1 MRITTTMTMNT
12 TTNTTMTS
20 AESRARSA
28 NTRAA
33 LALVVAATSWLGT
46 SACEKSSHGADA
58 NPAAASAAAAG
69 EGSRDFIHY
78 EPGAAPMGFIKIA
91 TVTESA
97 PGTSL
102 SLPARVALDE
112 DHTQRV
118 ASPIDGRAVSIL
130 VKVGDKVRAGQP
142 LVLLSSPNVG
152 QLQADALKASS
163 DVLIDQKAVDRV
175 HKLQAE
181 GAVAD
186 KDVAQAEADLR
197 KAKADQ
203 ARSAAQLRALG
214 VSASDPSVSVSL
226 RAQISGVV
234 VERNVLLGQEVRA
247 DQATPLL
254 TISSLD
260 TIWVLGELYEQDLAL
275 VEGDAPV
282 TITVPA
288 YPGETFAGRIAN
300 IGEVVDPTT
309 RTVKVRCVAENPA
322 HRLKA
327 EMFARVN
334 VQGRPN
340 HKIITV
346 PSKAILNDGD
356 KFLVIVASEGIT
368 FRVRRVEIGPDVD
381 GQTRILSGLVP
392 GEKIVTD
399 GAIFMRRE
407 IEAQ

>member
-1 MRITTTMTMNT
+1 MTTMTTNKKT
-12 TTNTTMTS
+12 TG
-20 AESRARSA
+20 ARGSSTA
-28 NTRAA
+28 GAAA
-33 LALVVAATSWLGT
+33 LVAAAVALLGAA
-46 SACEKSSHGADA
+46 ACEKSHGADA
-58 NPAAASAAAAG
+58 TTNPAGAGSAG

-78 EPGAAPMGFIKIA
+78 EASAAPLGFIKIA

-97 PGTSL
+97 PGTSV
-102 SLPARVALDE
+102 SLPARVSLDE

-118 ASPIDGRAVSIL
+118 ASPIDGRATSIL
-130 VKVGDKVRAGQP
+130 VKVGDKVRAGQS
-142 LVLLSSPNVG
+142 LVILSSPNVG
-152 QLQADALKASS
+152 QLQADAQKASS
-163 DVLIDQKAVDRV
+163 DVMIDQKAVDRV

-197 KAKADQ
+197 KARADQ
-203 ARSAAQLRALG
+203 ARTAAQLRALG
-214 VSASDPSVSVSL
+214 VSASDPSISVAL

-260 TIWVLGELYEQDLAL
+260 SIWVLGDLYEQDLAL
-275 VEGDAPV
+275 VDADAPV

-288 YPGETFAGRIAN
+288 YPGETFPGRIAN
-300 IGEVVDPTT
+300 IGEVVDPNT
-309 RTVKVRCVAENPA
+309 RTVKVRCVVDNPK

-334 VQGRPN
+334 VQGQPG
-340 HKIITV
+340 HKVITV

-356 KFLVIVASEGIT
+356 KYQVIVASEGIT
-368 FRVRRVEIGPDVD
+368 FRVRRVAVGPDVE

-399 GAIFMRRE
+399 GAIFMRKE
-407 IEAQ
+407 IESQ

>member
-1 MRITTTMTMNT
+1 MTTGTTTT
-12 TTNTTMTS
+12 TSSTRKSGAVT
-20 AESRARSA
+20 AIAR
-28 NTRAA
+28 A
-33 LALVVAATSWLGT
+33 LAPVVATTWLLGAG
-46 SACEKSSHGADA
+46 ACEKSHGADA
-58 NPAAASAAAAG
+58 TSAPAGAAPAG

-78 EPGAAPMGFIKIA
+78 QPGAAPMGFIKIA

-97 PGTSL
+97 PGTSV

-112 DHTQRV
+112 DRTQRV

-130 VKVGDKVRAGQP
+130 VKLGDKVRAGQP
-142 LVLLSSPNVG
+142 LVVLSSPSVG

-163 DVLIDQKAVDRV
+163 DVLVDQKAVDRV

-214 VSASDPSVSVSL
+214 VSASDPSVSVAL

-234 VERNVLLGQEVRA
+234 VERNVLVGQEVRA

-260 TIWVLGELYEQDLAL
+260 TIWILGDLYEQDLAL
-275 VEGDAPV
+275 VEPDAPV

-288 YPGETFAGRIAN
+288 YPSETFSGRIAN
-300 IGEVVDPTT
+300 IGEIVDPTS
-309 RTVKVRCVAENPA
+309 RTVKVRCVAENAA

-334 VQGRPN
+334 VQGHPD

-368 FRVRRVEIGPDVD
+368 FRVRRVTIGPDVD
-381 GQTRILSGLVP
+381 GQTRILSGLTP

-399 GAIFMRRE
+399 GAIFMRKE

>member
-309 RTVKVRCVAENPA
+309 RTVKVRCVAVNPA

>member
-1 MRITTTMTMNT
+1 MRATMQT
-12 TTNTTMTS
+12 
-20 AESRARSA
+20 RSMDGKA
-28 NTRAA
+28 NTRVKAAACPVTARA
-33 LALVVAATSWLGT
+33 LALVVAMTSLLGAA
-46 SACEKSSHGADA
+46 ACEKSHGADA
-58 NPAAASAAAAG
+58 TTPAGGSPAGG

-97 PGTSL
+97 PGTAV

-142 LVLLSSPNVG
+142 LVLLSSPSVG

-163 DVLIDQKAVDRV
+163 DVLVDQKAVDRV
-175 HKLQAE
+175 HTLQAE

-203 ARSAAQLRALG
+203 ARSVAQLRSLG
-214 VSASDPSVSVSL
+214 VSASDPSVSVAL
-226 RAQISGVV
+226 RAQIAGVV
-234 VERNVLLGQEVRA
+234 VERNVLVGQEVRA

-260 TIWVLGELYEQDLAL
+260 TIWVLGDLYEQDLSL
-275 VEGDAPV
+275 VEADAPV

-300 IGEVVDPTT
+300 IGEVVDPIS
-309 RTVKVRCVAENPA
+309 RTVKVRCVADNPK

-334 VQGRPN
+334 VQGHPN

-356 KFLVIVASEGIT
+356 KFQVIVASEGIT
-368 FRVRRVEIGPDVD
+368 FRVRRVAIGPDID

-399 GAIFMRRE
+399 GAIFMRKE

>member
-1 MRITTTMTMNT
+1 MRATMQT
-12 TTNTTMTS
+12 
-20 AESRARSA
+20 RSMDGKA
-28 NTRAA
+28 NTRVKAAACPVTARA
-33 LALVVAATSWLGT
+33 LALVVAMTSLLGAA
-46 SACEKSSHGADA
+46 ACEKSHGADA
-58 NPAAASAAAAG
+58 TTPAGGSPAGG

-97 PGTSL
+97 PGTAV

-142 LVLLSSPNVG
+142 LVLLSSPSVG

-163 DVLIDQKAVDRV
+163 DVLVDQKAVDRV
-175 HKLQAE
+175 HTLQAE

-203 ARSAAQLRALG
+203 ARSVAQLRSLG
-214 VSASDPSVSVSL
+214 VSASDPSVSVAL
-226 RAQISGVV
+226 RAQIAGVV
-234 VERNVLLGQEVRA
+234 VERNVLVGQEVRA

-260 TIWVLGELYEQDLAL
+260 TIWVLGDLYEQDLSL
-275 VEGDAPV
+275 VEADAPV

-300 IGEVVDPTT
+300 IGEVVDPTS
-309 RTVKVRCVAENPA
+309 RTVKVRCVADNPK

-334 VQGRPN
+334 VQGHPD

-368 FRVRRVEIGPDVD
+368 FRVRRVTIGPDVD
-381 GQTRILSGLVP
+381 GQTRILSGLTP

-399 GAIFMRRE
+399 GAIFMRKE

>member
-1 MRITTTMTMNT
+1 MRTTTTE
-12 TTNTTMTS
+12 TTMPTS
-20 AESRARSA
+20 STRRNGAVTAGVRA
-28 NTRAA
+28 
-33 LALVVAATSWLGT
+33 LVLVVATTWLLGT
-46 SACEKSSHGADA
+46 AACEKSHGADA
-58 NPAAASAAAAG
+58 TSAPASAAAG
-69 EGSRDFIHY
+69 DGSRDFIHY
-78 EPGAAPMGFIKIA
+78 QPGAAPMGFIKIA
-91 TVTESA
+91 TVTEST
-97 PGTSL
+97 PGTSV

-142 LVLLSSPNVG
+142 LVLLSSPSVG

-163 DVLIDQKAVDRV
+163 DVLVDQKAVDRV

-214 VSASDPSVSVSL
+214 VSASDPSVSVAL

-234 VERNVLLGQEVRA
+234 VERNVLVGQEVRA

-260 TIWVLGELYEQDLAL
+260 TIWVLGDLYEQDLAL
-275 VEGDAPV
+275 VEPDAPV

-288 YPGETFAGRIAN
+288 YPNETFTGRIAN

-309 RTVKVRCVAENPA
+309 RTVKVRCVAENA
-322 HRLKA
+322 THRLKA

-334 VQGRPN
+334 VQSQPG

-368 FRVRRVEIGPDVD
+368 FRVRRVTIGPDVD
-381 GQTRILSGLVP
+381 GQTRILSGLAP

-399 GAIFMRRE
+399 GAIFMRKE